1 MKSKE
6 SRELKHDIADKAK
19 SVAQREA
26 QKLGIDWFS
35 VRVYEG
41 LLMRTIV
48 DYADKF
54 EKLIFDVQSEMRGGK
69 VYYTARY
76 FTIACRIAKVKR
88 KRIEKQRRV

>member
-1 MKSKE
+1 
-6 SRELKHDIADKAK
+6 
-19 SVAQREA
+19 
-26 QKLGIDWFS
+26 
-35 VRVYEG
+35 
-41 LLMRTIV
+41 MRTIV